1 MLRTTLPLLLLLL
14 FAPGVG
20 RAADAPTQPAPTPT
34 PAPTP
39 APIPTPPP
47 SSTSPAGPPST
58 PPSTSPP
65 AWHPQSKNAGNF
77 DWVQTTSG
85 EWIKG
90 ELIAMYDEELEFDSE
105 EFEELTL
112 DWEDVAEIHSAQ
124 VMNVGLLGR
133 RQAVGLLHVLGERV
147 TVTSGVA
154 IQEYKRWEVLTIT
167 AGEPKEANYW
177 SMKVYTGILL
187 RTGNSS
193 VRETNL
199 QANVKRRTVRDR
211 ISLDAV
217 GNQNVTDD
225 ETIANNHRASTK
237 WDKFISDR
245 FFAQPIFAEYFR
257 DPFQNIDRKM
267 TVGVGA
273 GYQLIDSKTIEWNFS
288 GGPGYQETKYS
299 EVEAGQPE
307 RQSTPAVVVL
317 TDAEWDITKNIDFDG
332 SYRMQLVD
340 EASGRYTH
348 HMLLSF
354 ETDIT
359 KRIDLDVS
367 WIWDRVQLPQPRADG
382 TVPAKDDFR
391 TTVGLTFEF

>member
-1 MLRTTLPLLLLLL
+1 MP
-14 FAPGVG
+14 P
-20 RAADAPTQPAPTPT
+20 
-34 PAPTP
+34 
-39 APIPTPPP
+39 PPP
-47 SSTSPAGPPST
+47 SSTPPS
-58 PPSTSPP
+58 STSSPT
-65 AWHPQSKNAGNF
+65 WYPQSKNAGNF

-133 RQAVGLLHVLGERV
+133 RQAVGLLHMLGERV
-147 TVTSGVA
+147 TVTSGVGM
-154 IQEYKRWEVLTIT
+154 QEYKRWEVLTIT

-177 SMKVYTGILL
+177 SMKLFTGIIL

-211 ISLDAV
+211 ITLDMV

-225 ETIANNHRASTK
+225 ETIADNHRASTK

-245 FFAQPIFAEYFR
+245 FFMQPIFAEYVR

-267 TVGVGA
+267 TAGFGA
-273 GYQLIDSKTIEWNFS
+273 GYQILDSKTIEWSVS

-299 EVEAGQPE
+299 DVEAGQAE
-307 RQSTPAVVVL
+307 RQSTPALVVL
-317 TDAEWDITKNIDFDG
+317 TDSEWDITKNIDFDG
-332 SYRMQLVD
+332 SYRMQVVD

-348 HMLLSF
+348 HMILSF

-367 WIWDRVQLPQPRADG
+367 WIWDRLQLPEPRADG